1 MEPENINMTYKFEK
15 SSLIIKL
22 NIYFGTDEDNDKK
35 TIRIFHPYFV
45 KRHKCKY
52 KIIINN
58 KLFPLADKYQ
68 IDNENIKQ
76 LKVKLLVVNNKKI
89 DFSYMF
95 YECKPLKNFIL
106 LPKEEEILEKEHRIE
121 NTNEFSESIHE
132 NYSNDLD
139 NQLTSTFKNTYD
151 DSDLNTIINQAINIY
166 YKNNYP
172 NENNDGKDMY
182 NIINLSNDF
191 LLHTFFVS
199 H

>member
-68 IDNENIKQ
+68 IDNENIK
-76 LKVKLLVVNNKKI
+76 
-89 DFSYMF
+89 
-95 YECKPLKNFIL
+95 
-106 LPKEEEILEKEHRIE
+106 
-121 NTNEFSESIHE
+121 
-132 NYSNDLD
+132 
-139 NQLTSTFKNTYD
+139 
-151 DSDLNTIINQAINIY
+151 
-166 YKNNYP
+166 
-172 NENNDGKDMY
+172 
-182 NIINLSNDF
+182 
-191 LLHTFFVS
+191 
-199 H
+199 

>member
-1 MEPENINMTYKFEK
+1 M
-15 SSLIIKL
+15 
-22 NIYFGTDEDNDKK
+22 
-35 TIRIFHPYFV
+35 
-45 KRHKCKY
+45 
-52 KIIINN
+52 
-58 KLFPLADKYQ
+58 ADKYQ

-106 LPKEEEILEKEHRIE
+106 LSKEEEILEKLYRIE

-182 NIINLSNDF
+182 NII
-191 LLHTFFVS
+191 
-199 H
+199 